1 LTSTRV
7 LCLDPGGTTGYAIF
21 EYSEDGEAVVKTAGQ
36 IPDGLEGFIEWYM
49 EQVVSSWDVVVCE
62 SFTLRTGVKFP
73 DLSPVYIIG
82 ALQAMEAAWD
92 KKPIYQPP
100 TSKPLCN
107 DDVLKRLGIYIPGR
121 GHANDA
127 LRHGIIY
134 LRNKRHLPTLR
145 KAWPLED

>member
-1 LTSTRV
+1 MTKLLS
-7 LCLDPGGTTGYAIF
+7 LDPGGTTGYAVF
-21 EYSEDGEAVVKTAGQ
+21 EYFEDSEPVVKSAGQ
-36 IPDGLEGFIEWYM
+36 IPDGLDGFIRWYT
-49 EQVVSSWDVVVCE
+49 EQMLDSWDEVVCE
-62 SFTLRTGVKFP
+62 SFTLRPGVKFP

-82 ALQAMEAAWD
+82 ALEAMEFALN
-92 KKPIYQPP
+92 KKPNYQPP

-107 DDVLKRLGIYIPGR
+107 DDTLKRLEIYIPGR

-134 LRNKRHLPTLR
+134 LRNKRHLPTIR

>member
-1 LTSTRV
+1 M

-21 EYSEDGEAVVKTAGQ
+21 EWGEDSEFVIKSAGQ
-36 IPDGLEGFIEWYM
+36 IPDGLAGFIKWYG
-49 EQVVSSWDVVVCE
+49 EKHFGDWQFVVCE

-82 ALQAMEAAWD
+82 ALEAYEDAWNQ
-92 KKPIYQPP
+92 KVVYQPP

-107 DDVLKRLGIYIPGR
+107 DDILKRLGIYIPGR

-134 LRNKRHLPTLR
+134 LRNNRHMPTLR

>member
-1 LTSTRV
+1 MARFLS
-7 LCLDPGGTTGYAIF
+7 LDPGGTTGYAIF
-21 EYSEDGEAVVKTAGQ
+21 EYEENEPFKVKEAGQ
-36 IPDGLEGFIEWYM
+36 IPGGLRGFIRWYG
-49 EQVVSSWDVVVCE
+49 EQIKTSWDDVVCE

-82 ALQAMEAAWD
+82 ALEAFEEAWG
-92 KKPIYQPP
+92 KEPIYQPP

-107 DDVLKRLGIYIPGR
+107 DDILKKLGIHIPGK

-134 LRNKRHLPTLR
+134 LRNKRHMPTLR
-145 KAWPLED
+145 AAWPLED